1 MNLLGVMATERA
13 ELRRRQPGMAARG
26 ELGTIEREER
36 TGYCIEAE
44 GVAFLDDDT
53 RGLAPD
59 FDDEG
64 FGQKQSPFMRRQY
77 GEEFF
82 CTDVENIVRKV
93 TSG

>member
-1 MNLLGVMATERA
+1 VNLLGVMAIVAIERA

-26 ELGTIEREER
+26 ELCTIEREER

-59 FDDEG
+59 FDNEG
-64 FGQKQSPFMRRQY
+64 FGHGWISLVTLDMVSIRRFDN
-77 GEEFF
+77 G
-82 CTDVENIVRKV
+82 
-93 TSG
+93 

>member
-1 MNLLGVMATERA
+1 VNLLGVMAIVAIERA
-13 ELRRRQPGMAARG
+13 ELCRRQPGMATRG
-26 ELGTIEREER
+26 ELCAIEREER

-64 FGQKQSPFMRRQY
+64 FGHGWISLVTLDMVSIRRFDN
-77 GEEFF
+77 G
-82 CTDVENIVRKV
+82 
-93 TSG
+93 